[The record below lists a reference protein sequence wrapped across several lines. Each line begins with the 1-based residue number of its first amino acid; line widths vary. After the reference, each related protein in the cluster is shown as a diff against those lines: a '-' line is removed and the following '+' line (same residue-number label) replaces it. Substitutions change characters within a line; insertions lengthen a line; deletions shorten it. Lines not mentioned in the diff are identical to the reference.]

1 MMITIETGCLGK
13 VCNTVSNNDNN
24 NNNNGTNLEL
34 SVSAAL
40 SSSMTWSVPITM
52 KMMDNSS
59 LGKVYD
65 KVNYVNHYNDGT
77 LIQVLQLSGQAL

>member
-13 VCNTVSNNDNN
+13 VYNTVSNH
-24 NNNNGTNLEL
+24 NNNGTNLEL
-34 SVSAAL
+34 SVSTAL
-40 SSSMTWSVPITM
+40 SSSMTWSVLIMM
-52 KMMDNSS
+52 KMMDNCS